1 MPEDTYPHNA
11 DRQTRLNDARI
22 FVQMGLPSEAYFQ
35 LTKEPTRSAMPHE
48 HAMDMVRLLLDFYK
62 PVPKPMRP
70 DVPPA
75 V

>member
-22 FVQMGLPSEAYFQ
+22 FVQMGLPSDAYFQ
-35 LTKEPTRSAMPHE
+35 LTKEPPRSALPHE
-48 HAMDMVRLLLDFYK
+48 HAMDVIHLLLDFYK
-62 PVPKPMRP
+62 PAPRVMGP
-70 DVPPA
+70 DVPST